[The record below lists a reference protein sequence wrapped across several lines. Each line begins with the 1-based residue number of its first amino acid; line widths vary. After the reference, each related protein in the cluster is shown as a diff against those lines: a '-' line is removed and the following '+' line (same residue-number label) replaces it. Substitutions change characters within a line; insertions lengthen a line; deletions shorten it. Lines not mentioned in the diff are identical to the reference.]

1 MFPVSDTTRIV
12 LAPNCSLSPRGARWF
27 FGSLCAGTLA
37 IALPLT
43 VMGYWPVLPFAGL
56 ELGLLWWALRASMA
70 RRDHRQIITVTDE
83 TVAIEDSEPPKFE
96 RVVFPRH
103 WAQVRI
109 RGGGSPLQPTRLTVG
124 SHGRHHEIGSFLNEQ
139 ERLGLADKL
148 KRLIGRVNES
158 PPLSLGGPA

>member
-1 MFPVSDTTRIV
+1 MSDATRIE
-12 LAPNCSLSPRGARWF
+12 LAPNCSLSPTGARWF
-27 FGSLCAGTLA
+27 FGSLCVGTLA

-56 ELGLLWWALRASMA
+56 ELGLLWWALRTSMA
-70 RRDHRQIITVTDE
+70 RRDHRQIITVTEE
-83 TVAIEDSEPPKFE
+83 TVAIEDSEPPKFH

-109 RGGGSPLQPTRLTVG
+109 RGGGSPLQPTRLTVE
-124 SHGRHHEIGSFLNEQ
+124 SHGRRHEIGSFLNEQ
-139 ERLGLADKL
+139 ERLGLAHKL

>member
-43 VMGYWPVLPFAGL
+43 VMGYWPILPFAGL
-56 ELGLLWWALRASMA
+56 ELGLLWWALRDSMA
-70 RRDHRQIITVTDE
+70 RRHHIQIVTITEQDIE
-83 TVAIEDSEPPKFE
+83 IEDFIAPRHD

-109 RGGGSPLQPTRLTVG
+109 RGGGSPLQPTRLTVE
-124 SHGRHHEIGSFLNEQ
+124 SHGRRHEIGSFLNEQ
-139 ERLGLADKL
+139 ERIGLADKL
-148 KRLIGRVNES
+148 KRLIGRANES